1 MTVIDKVAPMKKRI
15 IQNNSQEWFSG
26 KCLKQFN

>member
-1 MTVIDKVAPMKKRI
+1 MTVIDKVAPMKKRM

-26 KCLKQFN
+26 KMSETI